1 MLEIEVQPDDASCGP
16 TCLHAVYRHYGDSVP
31 LTSLTEEV
39 AYLPTGGTLA
49 VLLACHAL
57 ERGYSA
63 TIYSYNLQVFDPTWF
78 KLERRRARAP
88 LVGPRLG
95 QARRQARARHP
106 GLPALPRSMGGKI
119 AHEELSEQLLARL
132 LHEHGPLLTGLS
144 ATYLYDCPRE
154 IDGRYDDI
162 AGEPAGHF
170 VVLHHYDERTH
181 SVDVADPLA
190 SNPTFP
196 AAPLRG
202 AGEASDRVDPARHR
216 HLRRQPPPHRT
227 VSRRPR
233 KVTVSDR

>member
-78 KLERRRARAP
+78 ALDVDELERRLSARASAKRDAKLA
-88 LVGPRLG
+88 LVIQGYLRFL
-95 QARRQARARHP
+95 R
-106 GLPALPRSMGGKI
+106 MGGKI
-119 AHEELSEQLLARL
+119 AHEELSEQLMARL

-144 ATYLYDCPRE
+144 ATYLYGCPRE

-162 AGEPAGHF
+162 TGEPAGHF

-196 AAPLRG
+196 QPHYVVAARRLI
-202 AGEASDRVDPARHR
+202 ASILLGIVTYDAN
-216 HLRRQPPPHRT
+216 LLLIE
-227 VSRRPR
+227 PR
-233 KVTVSDR
+233 

>member
-1 MLEIEVQPDDASCGP
+1 MLQIEVQPDDASCGP
-16 TCLHAVYRHYGDSVP
+16 TCLHAVYRHYGDTVP
-31 LTSLTEEV
+31 LSSLTEEV

-57 ERGYSA
+57 DRGYSA

-78 KLERRRARAP
+78 GLERAELERLLAARAVAKRDP
-88 LVGPRLG
+88 KLRLVIEAYLRYLS
-95 QARRQARARHP
+95 
-106 GLPALPRSMGGKI
+106 LGGKI
-119 AHEELSEQLLARL
+119 AHEVLTEEFLAAL

-154 IDGRYDDI
+154 LDGRYDDV

-170 VVLHHYDERTH
+170 VVLHHYDDRTH

-196 AAPLRG
+196 QPHYEVAA
-202 AGEASDRVDPARHR
+202 
-216 HLRRQPPPHRT
+216 RRLIAAILLGIVTYDANLLLIEPPR
-227 VSRRPR
+227 
-233 KVTVSDR
+233 

>member
-1 MLEIEVQPDDASCGP
+1 MLTIEVQPDDAACGP
-16 TCLHAVYRHYGDSVP
+16 TCLHAVYRHYGDTVP
-31 LTSLTEEV
+31 LASLTEEV

-57 ERGYSA
+57 ERGYQA

-78 KLERRRARAP
+78 ALDGDDLVHRLEARAAVKRDAK
-88 LVGPRLG
+88 LKLAIEGYLRFLRLG
-95 QARRQARARHP
+95 
-106 GLPALPRSMGGKI
+106 GKV
-119 AHEELSEQLLARL
+119 AHEDLSEGLLARL

-170 VVLHHYDERTH
+170 VVLHHYDENTH

-196 AAPLRG
+196 RPHY
-202 AGEASDRVDPARHR
+202 VVPARR
-216 HLRRQPPPHRT
+216 LIASILLGIVTYDANLLLIEPPR
-227 VSRRPR
+227 
-233 KVTVSDR
+233 

>member
-1 MLEIEVQPDDASCGP
+1 MLQIEVQPNDAACGP

-31 LTSLTEEV
+31 LSSLTEEV

-63 TIYSYNLQVFDPTWF
+63 TIYTYNLQVFDPTWF
-78 KLERRRARAP
+78 TLDNDELERRLSARASIKRDP
-88 LVGPRLG
+88 KLTLAIQGYRRYLRLG
-95 QARRQARARHP
+95 GR
-106 GLPALPRSMGGKI
+106 I

-132 LHEHGPLLTGLS
+132 LREHGPLLTGLS

-154 IDGRYDDI
+154 IDGHYDDI

-190 SNPTFP
+190 ANPTFP
-196 AAPLRG
+196 QPHYVVSVKRLI
-202 AGEASDRVDPARHR
+202 ASILLGIVTYDAN
-216 HLRRQPPPHRT
+216 LLLIE
-227 VSRRPR
+227 PR
-233 KVTVSDR
+233 